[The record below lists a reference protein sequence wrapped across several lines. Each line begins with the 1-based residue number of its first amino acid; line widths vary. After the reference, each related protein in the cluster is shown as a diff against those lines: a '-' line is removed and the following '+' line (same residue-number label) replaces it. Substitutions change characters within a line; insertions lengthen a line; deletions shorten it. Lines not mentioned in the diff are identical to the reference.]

1 MKTRFLFLAAAAL
14 FLSLETSLCQVRPD
28 HAQLSAW
35 KDFENTNPG
44 NWRIR
49 WDGRTGTPA
58 SIYFGKTKPYS
69 GDPEQAARTFL
80 EENSAL
86 TKMKSDLSNL
96 KLSRIIAHHNIS
108 DVTFQETYS
117 GIPVEG
123 AEYQVHVLSDGCV
136 DMTNGKYYPSVTAPT
151 TVQVDSEASLTIA
164 KNDIGKDA
172 VVSGS
177 PSKIL
182 VVLPDSGR
190 FLLAWEV
197 SIATKNPYGDWI
209 YFVDASNNK
218 IILKQSHVRDYVTGK
233 GNIYPRSPNQAE
245 AYGVTLY
252 NLDGSGHL
260 SGKYSNDINQI
271 SNRGYS
277 PTEDFE
283 YNPAYS
289 VGPFDETNV
298 YQHVDQYCTYYL
310 ESSNIGFDPYDQSHY
325 IGQVTAYVDEG
336 GGMVEDA
343 EAVPP
348 NTLHFGAGLPP
359 DTRDFARDDK
369 VIYHEYTHLVT
380 YSVIGTD
387 LGGYYDEA
395 GAINEGN
402 SDYFAG
408 SYTRRSVIGDYADPS
423 VERDM
428 SNPKIATYA
437 AYLG

>member
-151 TVQVDSEASLTIA
+151 TVQVDGEASLTIA

-209 YFVDASNNK
+209 YFVDACSGK
-218 IILKQSHVRDYVTGK
+218 IISRRSRICYVTGS
-233 GNIYPRSPNQAE
+233 GNIYPTTPTLSSVTK
-245 AYGVTLY
+245 VTLY
-252 NLDGSGHL
+252 DLDYSGYL
-260 SGKYSNDINQI
+260 RGTFSNVLNYDGTPRAYSGN
-271 SNRGYS
+271 
-277 PTEDFE
+277 EDFE
-283 YNPAYS
+283 YSPTQRLA
-289 VGPFDETNV
+289 FDETNI
-298 YQHVDQYCTYYL
+298 YEHIDEYNTKFL
-310 ESSNIGFDPYDQSHY
+310 SKLGFS
-325 IGQVTAYVDEG
+325 GVLATAYVDVPAANG
-336 GGMVEDA
+336 GTDSW
-343 EAVPP
+343 AVTPSE
-348 NTLHFGAGLPP
+348 LYFGAGSQGS
-359 DTRDFARDDK
+359 DTYDFAREDK

-380 YSVIGTD
+380 YSVLHHD
-387 LGGYYDEA
+387 LGGLYDEA

-402 SDYFAG
+402 SD
-408 SYTRRSVIGDYADPS
+408 
-423 VERDM
+423 
-428 SNPKIATYA
+428 
-437 AYLG
+437 